1 MLSRFRRTKEAFAFV
16 PDSAPVAVTAQ
27 ENAPRRSLEGLSVIS
42 ILLALVLLALSM
54 VWVLQAEIISQG
66 VQLGESVPV
75 VPAVGA
81 LLLLTVVGLLL
92 RRFTRGLRLSQGQI
106 LYIYAFLC
114 IAVTMSSVGVLR
126 LLFPNITAVS
136 YFQTPENNFAELQ
149 KYVPGWL
156 SPDARVIQAMYE
168 GADDGR
174 VPWAAWARPLTA
186 WTLFMTAWFCAMMG
200 IMALFRRQWMDR
212 ERLTFPIAQL
222 ALDIS
227 DQEGKRVLGG
237 FFGNPLMWIGFALG
251 CLFNIG
257 NILHAWN
264 PAVPAMGQNY
274 DIGRLFT
281 ERPLSSIN
289 PLAIAWRPENIG
301 LGYLVSTEV
310 TLSVWVFYLL
320 ERALNVLATASGYQ
334 VSGFPF
340 DREQSF
346 GAYFA
351 LGIFLIWVGR
361 LQLKEVVVKA
371 FSRALT
377 PARCPAGTAG
387 SCAEDENEPL
397 SYRGA
402 VFMALGGFAFM
413 LAFAIVAGMW
423 WWTALIYFGLV
434 LLFALVYA
442 RARAEAGAAMV
453 WLFPFYLHKQMMVN
467 IAGSAVFARGSDFR
481 NLTIFSTFMHVS
493 RGYFQSQMAYQVES
507 SKIAQEVGIR
517 QRTMARWLVA
527 AMVIGMLAASYIHLH
542 AYYSAGANIL
552 EGGTTQG
559 GYRVTLARTEFEE
572 LAGFMKAHRAP
583 DRPRSLAGLSGALV
597 VTALIVVRTY
607 FLRFPLHPLGYA
619 MVTAYGGPLWGPFLL
634 VWIAKTLIL
643 RLGGMRAY
651 KRGVPFFMGLVIG
664 HFFLAGLVWGWVSII
679 NEMYRRYV
687 VFFG

>member
-1 MLSRFRRTKEAFAFV
+1 MPESV
-16 PDSAPVAVTAQ
+16 PTVTTDHDTAL
-27 ENAPRRSLEGLSVIS
+27 PRSLEGLSLTS
-42 ILLALVLLALSM
+42 IILGLVLLALSM

-75 VPAVGA
+75 IPAVGA
-81 LLLLTVVGLLL
+81 LLLLTIVGLLL
-92 RRFTRGLRLSQGQI
+92 RRFTKGLRLSQGQI

-114 IAVTMSSVGVLR
+114 IAVTMSSVGVVR
-126 LLFPNITAVS
+126 LMFPNITAVY
-136 YFQTPENNFAELQ
+136 YFQTAENNFAELQ
-149 KYVPGWL
+149 KYIPSWL
-156 SPDARVIQAMYE
+156 SPSERVIQAMYE

-174 VPWAAWARPLTA
+174 VPWGAWVTPVAA

-200 IMALFRRQWMDR
+200 LMALFRRQWMDK

-227 DQEGKRVLGG
+227 DQEGKRILGG
-237 FFGNPLMWIGFALG
+237 FFGNPLMWIGFGLG
-251 CLFNIG
+251 CAFNIG

-264 PAVPAMGQNY
+264 PAVPAMGQTY

-301 LGYLVSTEV
+301 LGYLVSTEI

-320 ERALNVLATASGYQ
+320 ERIANVLATASGYQ

-361 LQLKEVVVKA
+361 FQLKDLILKA
-371 FSRALT
+371 FRGADKED
-377 PARCPAGTAG
+377 
-387 SCAEDENEPL
+387 AEEPV

-402 VFMALGGFAFM
+402 VFMAVGGFAFM
-413 LAFAIVAGMW
+413 LAFAIYAGMW
-423 WWTALIYFGLV
+423 WWTAFIYFGLV
-434 LLFALVYA
+434 LLFGLVYA

-453 WLFPFYLHKQMMVN
+453 WLFPFYLHKQMMIN
-467 IAGSAVFARGSDFR
+467 IAGSAVFASGSNFG

-507 SKIAQEVGIR
+507 SKIAQEAGLK
-517 QRTMARWLVA
+517 QRTMARWLIVA
-527 AMVIGMLAASYIHLH
+527 AIVGMLAASYIHLH

-572 LAGFMKAHRAP
+572 LSGFMKAARPP
-583 DRPRSLAGLSGALV
+583 DRPRTMAGVSGAV
-597 VTALIVVRTY
+597 IVAALIILRTY

-619 MVTAYGGPLWGPFLL
+619 MVTAYGWPLWGPFLL
-634 VWIAKTLIL
+634 TWIAKTLIL

-651 KRGVPFFMGLVIG
+651 KRGVPFFLGLVIG